1 MNGVEYEFKAFSDE
15 QMESSPTIAKLHAL
29 SRINPINTSD
39 PAEVDGALASSLVF
53 LVDAID
59 NNAIQFESKADE
71 GALFQMM
78 LVGFSV
84 VTQIRPLSS
93 TKH

>member
-1 MNGVEYEFKAFSDE
+1 MVVESELKPFSDE
-15 QMESSPTIAKLHAL
+15 QLESSPTIAKLHAL
-29 SRINPINTSD
+29 SRINPINTSN

-53 LVDAID
+53 LVDALD

-78 LVGFSV
+78 LIGYTV
-84 VTQIRPLSS
+84 VTQIRPASA
-93 TKH
+93 TQH